1 MTPTMN
7 AAVTAGLVAL
17 ALRRLVLPPPAAR
30 RPAGDA
36 RPRVPTRRATRRP
49 TWTIDAPVRLVA
61 ERGIRRS
68 THRQPDTIV
77 TALDLAA
84 WCEDTARRMRSGDT
98 LTAAIDHPLPD
109 GDASDRRL
117 VDGVLADL
125 GHHGGPAAEVLDR
138 CAERLR
144 ARAADRREVRLQSAP
159 ARLSARVMTLVP
171 AITLAL
177 LTATAPGVRSHLTTT
192 AGLVVLT
199 VGALLNFVGWWWMR
213 RLITGGTR
221 RRDDPVGHLA
231 EPIESIMLAVR
242 SGRSLGAAVEAAADA
257 ADPVIAPHLLELRW
271 RTVHGWTL
279 ADALA
284 GFGDRLGPRG
294 RAMIDGLVTAERYGG
309 PLVTV
314 LDRMIT
320 EIDADRRDRAAGLA
334 RTLPVRLSAPLV
346 LCTLPSFVLIALAP
360 AVAAALASLRAGPLA
375 VIGP

>member
-1 MTPTMN
+1 
-7 AAVTAGLVAL
+7 
-17 ALRRLVLPPPAAR
+17 
-30 RPAGDA
+30 
-36 RPRVPTRRATRRP
+36 
-49 TWTIDAPVRLVA
+49 
-61 ERGIRRS
+61 
-68 THRQPDTIV
+68 
-77 TALDLAA
+77 
-84 WCEDTARRMRSGDT
+84 MRSGDT